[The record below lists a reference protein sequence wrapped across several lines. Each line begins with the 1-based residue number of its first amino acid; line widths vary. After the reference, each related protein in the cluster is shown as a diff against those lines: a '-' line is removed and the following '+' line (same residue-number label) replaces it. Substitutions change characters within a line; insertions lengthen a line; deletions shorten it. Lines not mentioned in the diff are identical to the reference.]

1 MTGTQETDNPAGLYL
16 LQANL
21 ILKSLSCTISFHRDT
36 PFLFTRDSPGT
47 PYSTSSCRCSPLL
60 LLLPGAREPGG
71 GKGVNCPPPNFLSQ
85 WDGYACAPPKI
96 WQSLGM
102 STLLPPPPRKK
113 SFPRPWL
120 LRSCCYDDGYYLR
133 FLSLLL
139 CLRLRRSLLPLL
151 CLLTTV
157 IVTFAA
163 IKHYCL
169 TI

>member
-71 GKGVNCPPPNFLSQ
+71 GQGGQ
-85 WDGYACAPPKI
+85 
-96 WQSLGM
+96 
-102 STLLPPPPRKK
+102 LPPPPT
-113 SFPRPWL
+113 FCLNGTRPAPPSSDWHQPV
-120 LRSCCYDDGYYLR
+120 RDQHQPVPHQHQTS
-133 FLSLLL
+133 
-139 CLRLRRSLLPLL
+139 
-151 CLLTTV
+151 
-157 IVTFAA
+157 AA
-163 IKHYCL
+163 ISRPDPVLHRPIQSAILHLATSGWHEQCGPGQMCWLQPVTANLYLGNL
-169 TI
+169 TR